1 MKIHGDLF
9 YILVFFYISIAI
21 EHGHLS
27 LIYVLKIGYFPVREL
42 FVYRGFGGGW
52 MELQLQHMG
61 KAMPN
66 LPGFNRGELRLIGS
80 ASQGMMR
87 WEEVLGGGFSRHFLA
102 LLGVFLWLVGGDWN
116 HGI

>member
-9 YILVFFYISIAI
+9 YILVIFYISIAI

-27 LIYVLKIGYFPVREL
+27 LIYVLKMGYFPVREV
-42 FVYRGFGGGW
+42 FVYRGFDGGW

-61 KAMPN
+61 TAMPN

-80 ASQGMMR
+80 ASPRDDGM
-87 WEEVLGGGFSRHFLA
+87 GGSPGRRILQA
-102 LLGVFLWLVGGDWN
+102 LLGTSWGVFMVGWW
-116 HGI
+116 